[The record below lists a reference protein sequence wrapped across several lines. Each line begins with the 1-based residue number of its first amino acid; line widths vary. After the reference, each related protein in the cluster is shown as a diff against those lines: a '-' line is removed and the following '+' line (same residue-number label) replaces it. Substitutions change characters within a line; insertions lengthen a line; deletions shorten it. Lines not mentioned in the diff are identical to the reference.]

1 MKDIFGMDVEKDDFL
16 PPLSEEAAAEVR
28 RLIGGYPQYHSSVAA
43 EMDEEEMEETSEQR
57 NLHLYGRR
65 NTRLHVTAQQ
75 AEYERFKRLPKKQ
88 RDAEIAKDLER
99 IGQRLKEN
107 EEFMKTWKKPT
118 DDNDSESEADEEV
131 DDDEEEEEEEEAKD
145 SDEDE
150 GSVDEPG
157 TKAWLKDWWKQMDSA
172 WEEVYAHK
180 ISDPKYKRAR
190 AYSENSTYEK
200 SEEAKKKRQTEM
212 KKNKRGRKKKV
223 VEEEERE
230 EEEVEEEELGI
241 IVEEIVYDEEDVFN
255 KGGEKDSD
263 LAKFQMPK
271 MEEREERFGNEP
283 VDIEWQEEFTDTPL
297 SQKVPTFV
305 VAEEKPF
312 KINIA
317 SQEQPGILKLSQPTE
332 NVLAPSFRKITK
344 SVKWDDEYFY
354 PVEENH
360 VVEEQVV
367 AEKPAQIVENQLVEN
382 PVKMDLASTPP
393 DSRPPTLQ
401 SLQSGESSDYNI
413 TIEDPNNVTMEENEM
428 RFHDFFN
435 SDFNVFTK
443 EDVVTAPEVNRDV
456 TGTVTEEDEMN
467 FNAFFNSEGDS
478 DGTNTKTLAK
488 EKDIVIKE
496 SSPPVTQ
503 IATETVDKEPKSLE
517 ADQSLEKEQKK
528 ETTVN
533 QDLPPPVTQIATD
546 TVMEEAKRLETEKTP
561 SDAKELEKHVD
572 KRMESD
578 DLDSSLPETL
588 PTVSPLLP
596 PSPSRVLRSKS
607 KGPGRPPHKRNVT
620 PDTAEIAP
628 KLAKRKLPTRQDP
641 PATVTQEG
649 RTLRSRRTLA
659 PPTPSR
665 TTASPYLTRSQ
676 KKKKN

>member
-1 MKDIFGMDVEKDDFL
+1 
-16 PPLSEEAAAEVR
+16 
-28 RLIGGYPQYHSSVAA
+28 
-43 EMDEEEMEETSEQR
+43 MDEEEMEETSEQR

-118 DDNDSESEADEEV
+118 DNVASESEADEEV
-131 DDDEEEEEEEEAKD
+131 DDEEEEEEEEAKD

-150 GSVDEPG
+150 GTVDEPG

-200 SEEAKKKRQTEM
+200 SEEAKKKRRTER
-212 KKNKRGRKKKV
+212 KKSKRGRKKKV
-223 VEEEERE
+223 VDEEEREE

-255 KGGEKDSD
+255 KGGEKDSE

-283 VDIEWQEEFTDTPL
+283 VDIEWQEAFTDTPP

-305 VAEEKPF
+305 VAEEKPL

-332 NVLAPSFRKITK
+332 NVSAPSFRKITK

-360 VVEEQVV
+360 VVEEQSDPMVSEQVV

-382 PVKMDLASTPP
+382 SVKMDLASTPP
-393 DSRPPTLQ
+393 NSRPPPLQ

-435 SDFNVFTK
+435 SDFNVFKK
-443 EDVVTAPEVNRDV
+443 EDVMTAPEVNRDV
-456 TGTVTEEDEMN
+456 TGIVTEEDEMN

-478 DGTNTKTLAK
+478 DGTNTKTVTK
-488 EKDIVIKE
+488 EKNTVIKE
-496 SSPPVTQ
+496 SSPLVTQ

-528 ETTVN
+528 ETTVIRE
-533 QDLPPPVTQIATD
+533 LPPPVTQIATD
-546 TVMEEAKRLETEKTP
+546 TVMEEAKRLETAKPP
-561 SDAKELEKHVD
+561 SDDKELEKHVD

-578 DLDSSLPETL
+578 DPDSSLPETL
-588 PTVSPLLP
+588 PTVSPPLP

-607 KGPGRPPHKRNVT
+607 KVPARKPHKRNVT

-676 KKKKN
+676 KKKK